1 MGPGPQSGSV
11 VPHWRQASLAIGFAD
26 ARRHNRHALIPWSP
40 VGCRCLNLETT
51 QPRHPQDNPMAISP
65 SVLADWIQPGAALT
79 AVFGLAGFLWAEMR
93 AMRAEFKA
101 EMQAMRAEFK
111 AEIQASEARQNK
123 RIDELKDDMKEIK
136 ADIKSLLLAQQGL
149 QRPAGAKV

>member
-1 MGPGPQSGSV
+1 MA
-11 VPHWRQASLAIGFAD
+11 VP
-26 ARRHNRHALIPWSP
+26 
-40 VGCRCLNLETT
+40 
-51 QPRHPQDNPMAISP
+51 P
-65 SVLADWIQPGAALT
+65 SVLTDWIQPGAVLT

-93 AMRAEFKA
+93 ATRAEFKA

-123 RIDELKDDMKEIK
+123 RIDELKDDMKEMKDDMKDIR

-149 QRPAGAKV
+149 QRSTVAQA

>member
-1 MGPGPQSGSV
+1 MA
-11 VPHWRQASLAIGFAD
+11 VP
-26 ARRHNRHALIPWSP
+26 
-40 VGCRCLNLETT
+40 
-51 QPRHPQDNPMAISP
+51 P
-65 SVLADWIQPGAALT
+65 SVLTDWIQPGAVLT

-93 AMRAEFKA
+93 AIRAEMQATRAEFKE

-123 RIDELKDDMKEIK
+123 RTDELKDDMKEMKDDMKDIR

-149 QRPAGAKV
+149 QRSTVAQA

>member
-1 MGPGPQSGSV
+1 
-11 VPHWRQASLAIGFAD
+11 
-26 ARRHNRHALIPWSP
+26 
-40 VGCRCLNLETT
+40 
-51 QPRHPQDNPMAISP
+51 MAISP

-79 AVFGLAGFLWAEMR
+79 AVFGLAAFLWAEMR

-101 EMQAMRAEFK
+101 EMQA
-111 AEIQASEARQNK
+111 SEARQNK
-123 RIDELKDDMKEIK
+123 RIDDLKDDMKELK

>member
-1 MGPGPQSGSV
+1 MA
-11 VPHWRQASLAIGFAD
+11 VP
-26 ARRHNRHALIPWSP
+26 
-40 VGCRCLNLETT
+40 
-51 QPRHPQDNPMAISP
+51 P

-93 AMRAEFKA
+93 AMRAELKA
-101 EMQAMRAEFK
+101 D
-111 AEIQASEARQNK
+111 IQASEDRQNK

-149 QRPAGAKV
+149 QRSTAAQA